1 MTFPWDSINNIETTL
16 LTLPKDENG
25 KLDPERCADE
35 ILDFLIFTY
44 ILAHDNIEE
53 RFNVSLEI
61 KAEDMRDIIYK
72 DIAGEDFTQRA
83 RKWAEEGKPSA
94 LNFLLET
101 ETNRVFNEAMLL
113 YADKAGAGTKTW
125 RTMED
130 DRVRDTHLYLSDMEL
145 PIDGMF
151 FTYDGDGAE
160 APGGFLLPQNNVNCR
175 CWLDFDR

>member
-1 MTFPWDSINNIETTL
+1 MTFPWDEINNIENTL
-16 LTLPKDENG
+16 VTLPKDKDG
-25 KLDPERCADE
+25 KLDPDRCADE

-125 RTMED
+125 HTMMD
-130 DRVRDTHLYLSDMEL
+130 DRVRDTHAYLEDMEL
-145 PIDGMF
+145 PIDALF
-151 FTYDGDGAE
+151 FTYDGDA
-160 APGGFLLPQNNVNCR
+160 AMFPGDFTLPQNTVNCR
-175 CWLDFDR
+175 CYLTFD